1 MVIYDKIKNWEIYSA
16 VHPLFKTAFEHL
28 LNNDIANFHE
38 GQCSIKGKEV
48 FAAVSNEVF
57 KTKDIYYHEAHKEYI
72 DIQVAL
78 KGSFEIGLR
87 FLDNC
92 KNIKVEYNAEKDIEF
107 YDEEPLSKINLSEG
121 EFLILFP
128 EDAHLPYPPK
138 ESVTKVVYKIKIQ
151 R

>member
-1 MVIYDKIKNWEIYSA
+1 MIYDKIKNWKTYSS

-28 LNNDIANFHE
+28 LNNDIASFPE

-48 FAAVSNEVF
+48 FAAVSHEVF
-57 KTKDIYYHEAHKEYI
+57 KTKDNYYHEAHKEYI
-72 DIQVAL
+72 DIQVVL

-87 FLDNC
+87 FLDSC
-92 KNIKVEYNAEKDIEF
+92 KDIRVEYNAEKDIVF
-107 YDEEPLSKINLSEG
+107 YGEEPLSKINLSEG

-138 ESVTKVVYKIKIQ
+138 KSATKIIYKIKI
-151 R
+151 

>member
-1 MVIYDKIKNWEIYSA
+1 MIYDKIKNWEKYSS

-28 LNNDIANFHE
+28 TKNDVLNFPDDKYDI
-38 GQCSIKGKEV
+38 KEKELFV
-48 FAAVSNEVF
+48 NVIHEVF
-57 KTKDIYYHEAHKEYI
+57 KSKDIYYHEAHKDYI

-78 KGSFEIGLR
+78 KGSFEIGIR

-92 KNIKVEYNAEKDIEF
+92 KDIKVEYDSKKDIVF
-107 YDEEPLSKINLSEG
+107 YGDEPSLKINLSEG

-138 ESVTKVVYKIKIQ
+138 QNVTKAIYKVKI
-151 R
+151 